1 MLDTVDAPVT
11 DRTPRDLDRCQEVSV
26 CDLNG
31 AERFVV
37 WAIRWRCS
45 DQDDEEFADA
55 CLQDSFDRAG
65 LPAAKEA
72 LEQFVCAACPHRLA
86 CSALQRLGCWRL
98 NQLEARALHA
108 IACLQAGLIG
118 EAWHTLRVVCPE
130 AKLKVAL
137 ESLQDMAAALERSGG
152 VIHRWKHESLGATS
166 VAMH

>member
-1 MLDTVDAPVT
+1 MLDTVETLVT
-11 DRTPRDLDRCQEVSV
+11 DRSPYDLDRCQDVSV

-65 LPAAKEA
+65 LPAAKHA

-130 AKLKVAL
+130 AQLKVAL
-137 ESLQDMAAALERSGG
+137 ESLQDMAAQLERSGG
-152 VIHRWKHESLGATS
+152 VIHRWTQSGRGALA
-166 VAMH
+166 VH